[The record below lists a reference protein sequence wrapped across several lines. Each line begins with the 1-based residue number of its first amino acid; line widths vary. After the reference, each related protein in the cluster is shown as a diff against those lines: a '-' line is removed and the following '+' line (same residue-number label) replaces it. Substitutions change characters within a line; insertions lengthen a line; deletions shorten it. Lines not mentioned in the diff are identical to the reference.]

1 MASAPMMFSMAQI
14 KDELLRWNLRIIDL
28 EQQIAQQ
35 KRCVASD
42 GGKALGS
49 LEALRFM
56 KQTLENWRA
65 HRRALQRRL

>member
-1 MASAPMMFSMAQI
+1 MAQI

-42 GGKALGS
+42 GKALGS

-56 KQTLENWRA
+56 EQTLESWRA
-65 HRRALQRRL
+65 HRRALHPRL